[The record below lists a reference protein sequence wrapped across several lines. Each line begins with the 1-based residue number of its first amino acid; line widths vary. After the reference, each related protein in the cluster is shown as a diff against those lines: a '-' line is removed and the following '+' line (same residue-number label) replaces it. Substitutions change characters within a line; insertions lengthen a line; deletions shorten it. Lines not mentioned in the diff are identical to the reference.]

1 MPSSPGIS
9 SFSIPGNNLTEEAKN
24 RGKLSPWTSLVKVR
38 LRSQSFPHSAFSPMP
53 YSFLLFACFLSLLI
67 SPTPQLPKH
76 CAFPLAPSKPPL
88 APSCK
93 PPVLSL
99 AIHQSHLLTLH
110 TSSVSCLPTNCI
122 HVFGGGIE
130 VPRVSKVPQ
139 VILTC
144 NQGQEL
150 PWGKKLRENH
160 CSKLKTAQTVLLT
173 TSKEKAY
180 FHREQIWS

>member
-1 MPSSPGIS
+1 MDPTSESGNEKPVFP
-9 SFSIPGNNLTEEAKN
+9 SFSFLIYALFISALCLLFIP
-24 RGKLSPWTSLVKVR
+24 PY
-38 LRSQSFPHSAFSPMP
+38 HP
-53 YSFLLFACFLSLLI
+53 YS
-67 SPTPQLPKH
+67 QLPKH

-93 PPVLSL
+93 PPTLSL

-110 TSSVSCLPTNCI
+110 TSSVSCLQSKCI

-150 PWGKKLRENH
+150 HWGKKLRENH

-180 FHREQIWS
+180 FHREQI